1 MERTLVLIKPD
12 SVERKIVGKIISHI
26 EDAGFGIVNMRMVHL
41 TRDEVEDFYSIHK
54 NKEFF
59 LRLID
64 FVTRGKI
71 IALLL
76 EGKDVVKRTRLLVG
90 KTDPEEAEKGT
101 IRATYGL
108 SKTENVVHASDSSET
123 ARREIEFFFG

>member
-1 MERTLVLIKPD
+1 MV
-12 SVERKIVGKIISHI
+12 SI

>member
-12 SVERKIVGKIISHI
+12 GVERKNVGKIISHI

-41 TRDEVEDFYSIHK
+41 TRDEAEDFYSIHK

-59 LRLID
+59 LKLID
-64 FVTRGKI
+64 FVTRGRI

-108 SKTENVVHASDSSET
+108 SKTENVVHASDSKET
-123 ARREIEFFFG
+123 ARSEIKFFFD

>member
-12 SVERKIVGKIISHI
+12 GVERKIVGKIISHI
-26 EDAGFGIVNMRMVHL
+26 EDAGFGIINMRMVHL
-41 TRDEVEDFYSIHK
+41 TRDEAEDFYSIHK

>member
-12 SVERKIVGKIISHI
+12 GVERKIVGKIISHI
-26 EDAGFGIVNMRMVHL
+26 EDAGFGIVNMRMVYL
-41 TRDEVEDFYSIHK
+41 TRDEAEDFYSIHK
-54 NKEFF
+54 NKKFF
-59 LRLID
+59 LKLIN

-90 KTDPEEAEKGT
+90 ETDPEEAEKGT

-108 SKTENVVHASDSSET
+108 SKMENVVHASDSSET
-123 ARREIEFFFG
+123 ARREVEFFFE